1 MKMKKMNFNLN
12 NKMMDKESIETFVPS
27 LVRIEYDNNDEMYE
41 NFVKIEQLMKTFCHE
56 KLEKNLIEQREL
68 KWKYASIVMDRFFF
82 FISIIYF
89 VVFFIALLFSMP
101 NFFKP
106 T

>member
-1 MKMKKMNFNLN
+1 MNYNLY
-12 NKMMDKESIETFVPS
+12 NKLMDKESIETLVVPP
-27 LVRIEYDNNDEMYE
+27 LVRIEYDNNDEMYK

-56 KLEKNLIEQREL
+56 KLEVKLIEQREL

-106 T
+106 S